1 MFLFFHGSFDVIY
14 QKGEQN
20 LYHSNDVDDFMGA
33 KIKTPKHPWTK
44 NLPPKKIPY
53 RTTRPKYVGT
63 TTNLLL
69 NKAA

>member
-33 KIKTPKHPWTK
+33 KIKTPKHPKKFTTQK
-44 NLPPKKIPY
+44 NLIRNY
-53 RTTRPKYVGT
+53 
-63 TTNLLL
+63 
-69 NKAA
+69 AAEICGHHHESSVK